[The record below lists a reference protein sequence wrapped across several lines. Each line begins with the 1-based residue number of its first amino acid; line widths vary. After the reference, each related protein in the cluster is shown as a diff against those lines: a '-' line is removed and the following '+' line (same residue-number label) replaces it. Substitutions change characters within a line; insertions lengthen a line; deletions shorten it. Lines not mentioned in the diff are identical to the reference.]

1 MTYPPTPG
9 GWQDPTKPAEP
20 VVPQPT
26 YVDPISGQ
34 PASVSPDPGQSYPA
48 ATSPPGYPAA
58 YPTYGATD
66 PAYGN
71 SYPTQPG
78 YQQPGYQQPG
88 YQQPGYAAQ
97 PSYPS
102 YPTSYPGY
110 GGYTTPVMPVGQKT
124 NGLSIASL
132 VVSLS
137 GVVFLFCYG
146 GGGILGLVGAILGHV
161 AQKQIRE
168 RGEAGGGM
176 ALAGVIVGWIVLAL
190 GIVVG
195 IFFGW
200 VIYRVA
206 NQQQTTY

>member
-20 VVPQPT
+20 VVHQPT

-34 PASVSPDPGQSYPA
+34 PASVSPDQGQSYPA

-66 PAYGN
+66 PTYG
-71 SYPTQPG
+71 SGYAAQPG
-78 YQQPGYQQPG
+78 YQQPGYP
-88 YQQPGYAAQ
+88 AQ

-110 GGYTTPVMPVGQKT
+110 GGYTTPVMPVGQKN
-124 NGLSIASL
+124 NGLAIASM

-137 GVVFLFCYG
+137 GIVFLFCYG
-146 GGGILGLVGAILGHV
+146 AGGILGLVGAILGHV

-168 RGEAGGGM
+168 RGEAGRGM
-176 ALAGVIVGWIVLAL
+176 ALAGIIVGWITLVLGVIIGAL
-190 GIVVG
+190 LVWLVV
-195 IFFGW
+195 W
-200 VIYRVA
+200 A
-206 NQQQTTY
+206 AHQPTTTY